1 VSGRAAGRVLD
12 EAGGARAMTAV
23 MAIMLFLTV
32 LAAALGLATAT
43 ARASLDRQLAG
54 RMTVQVVDGDPEAR
68 DRTAA
73 RLLGALRASPD
84 VARARPVDAAQIAR
98 LLGPWLGAEA
108 GDAALP
114 IPALI
119 DLDLASDD
127 AAAAGRVAAL
137 VRTGGP
143 NARVDAQ
150 AAWMSPVGGF
160 MRSLVWLSAL
170 LVALMAAATAA
181 VVVLAARAGL
191 DQHRATIEVMHMLG
205 STDRQVARLFQRRIA
220 TDAGIGGGAGAIAA
234 AAVVWLVGGQLGA
247 LGSQLVGAARLGLS
261 DWIVLALLPLAFV
274 GLTIVAARRAVVG
287 ALERQL

>member
-1 VSGRAAGRVLD
+1 MSTGAAGRVLGD
-12 EAGGARAMTAV
+12 AGGTRAMTAV

-68 DRTAA
+68 DRIAA
-73 RLLGALRASPD
+73 RLLARLRASPD
-84 VARARPVDAAQIAR
+84 VVRARAVDPAAIAR

-108 GDAALP
+108 EAGLP

-119 DLDLASDD
+119 DLDLATRDT
-127 AAAAGRVAAL
+127 AAAARVAAL
-137 VRTGGP
+137 VRSGGP
-143 NARVDAQ
+143 AARVDAQ

-170 LVALMAAATAA
+170 LVALMAGATAA

-220 TDAGIGGGAGAIAA
+220 TDAALGGGAGALAA
-234 AAVVWLVGGQLGA
+234 AMVVWLVGGQLGA
-247 LGSQLVGAARLGLS
+247 LGSELVGAARLSAG
-261 DWIVLALLPLAFV
+261 DWVVLALLPAAFV
-274 GLTIVAARRAVVG
+274 GLAIVAARRAVVG

>member
-1 VSGRAAGRVLD
+1 MSTGAAGRVLGD
-12 EAGGARAMTAV
+12 AGGTRAMTAV

-68 DRTAA
+68 DRIAA
-73 RLLGALRASPD
+73 RLLARLRASPD
-84 VARARPVDAAQIAR
+84 VVRARAVDPAAIAR

-108 GDAALP
+108 EAGLP

-119 DLDLASDD
+119 DLDLATRDT
-127 AAAAGRVAAL
+127 AAAARVAAL
-137 VRTGGP
+137 VRSGGP
-143 NARVDAQ
+143 AARVDAQ

-170 LVALMAAATAA
+170 LVALMAGATAA

-220 TDAGIGGGAGAIAA
+220 TDAALGGGAGALAA

-247 LGSQLVGAARLGLS
+247 LGSELVGAARLSAG
-261 DWIVLALLPLAFV
+261 DWVVLALLPAAFV
-274 GLTIVAARRAVVG
+274 GLAIVAARRAVVG